1 MKENLQRNENY
12 SCFWWQENIIVI
24 LWRKNMSE
32 REEKF
37 EKMLQAIQKE
47 YDDTVNKMENLRLE
61 GKTKTVTYKQ
71 LMGTKVALQNM
82 LSRYEIYGLL
92 ER

>member
-1 MKENLQRNENY
+1 
-12 SCFWWQENIIVI
+12 
-24 LWRKNMSE
+24 MSE

-37 EKMLQAIQKE
+37 ETMLQDVQKE
-47 YDDTVNKMENLRLE
+47 YDLTLSRMEKLKTE

-71 LMGTKVALQNM
+71 LMSTKLTLQNI

-92 ER
+92 D

>member
-1 MKENLQRNENY
+1 
-12 SCFWWQENIIVI
+12 
-24 LWRKNMSE
+24 MSG

-37 EKMLQAIQKE
+37 EEMLQAIQKE
-47 YDDTVNKMENLRLE
+47 YKDTVSKMEQLRAA
-61 GKTKTVTYKQ
+61 GKIKNATYKQ
-71 LMGTKVALQNM
+71 LMGTKIMLQNM

>member
-1 MKENLQRNENY
+1 
-12 SCFWWQENIIVI
+12 
-24 LWRKNMSE
+24 MSE

-47 YDDTVNKMENLRLE
+47 YNDTVSKMEKLRME
-61 GKTKTVTYKQ
+61 DKTKTVTYKQ
-71 LMGTKVALQNM
+71 LMRTNIMIQNI

-92 ER
+92 E

>member
-1 MKENLQRNENY
+1 
-12 SCFWWQENIIVI
+12 
-24 LWRKNMSE
+24 MSE

-47 YDDTVNKMENLRLE
+47 YDDTVSKLEKLKTE

>member
-1 MKENLQRNENY
+1 
-12 SCFWWQENIIVI
+12 
-24 LWRKNMSE
+24 MSD

-47 YDDTVNKMENLRLE
+47 YDDTVNKMEQLKAT
-61 GKTKTVTYKQ
+61 GKIKTATYKQ
-71 LMGTKVALQNM
+71 LMGTKIMLQNM

>member
-1 MKENLQRNENY
+1 
-12 SCFWWQENIIVI
+12 
-24 LWRKNMSE
+24 MSE

-47 YDDTVNKMENLRLE
+47 YNDAVTKMEQLRAA

-71 LMGTKVALQNM
+71 FMGTKLMLQNM
-82 LSRYEIYGLL
+82 LSRYELYGLL
-92 ER
+92 DQ

>member
-1 MKENLQRNENY
+1 
-12 SCFWWQENIIVI
+12 
-24 LWRKNMSE
+24 MSG

-37 EKMLQAIQKE
+37 EAMLQAIQKE
-47 YDDTVNKMENLRLE
+47 YKDTVSKMEQLRAA
-61 GKTKTVTYKQ
+61 GKIKTATYKQ
-71 LMGTKVALQNM
+71 LMGTKIMLQNM

>member
-1 MKENLQRNENY
+1 
-12 SCFWWQENIIVI
+12 
-24 LWRKNMSE
+24 MSG

-47 YDDTVNKMENLRLE
+47 YKDTVSKMEQLRAA
-61 GKTKTVTYKQ
+61 GKIKTATYKQ
-71 LMGTKVALQNM
+71 LMGTKIMLQNM

>member
-1 MKENLQRNENY
+1 
-12 SCFWWQENIIVI
+12 
-24 LWRKNMSE
+24 MSE

-37 EKMLQAIQKE
+37 EKMLQDIQKE
-47 YDDTVNKMENLRLE
+47 YDLTLSRMEKLKTE

-71 LMGTKVALQNM
+71 LMSTKLTLQNI

-92 ER
+92 D